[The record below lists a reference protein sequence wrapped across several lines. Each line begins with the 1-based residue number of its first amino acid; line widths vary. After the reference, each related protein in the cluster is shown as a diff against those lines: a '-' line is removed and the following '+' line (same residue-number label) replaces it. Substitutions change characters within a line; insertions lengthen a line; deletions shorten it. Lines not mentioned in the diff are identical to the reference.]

1 MQHEG
6 HQFRDV
12 RGLVA
17 AARASVRDGRF
28 RSVGRDGEEPAL
40 LWLDRLAL
48 QRTDWH
54 DALAQTWAELL
65 TDDDAEV
72 RAAAVDALDCGAT
85 TPLFVPALDGVRD
98 AEQAVSTALQALR
111 PDAPP
116 LTLQAVLGKHRSHH
130 NRWVTWPTLVIVRVP
145 ALEVVRLAESSDVL
159 ALARRSA
166 AQGGSITGGS
176 AAGHFAL
183 DWLRTLALGAD
194 WARALVGPTLAALL
208 QGDAREVAAAVEYA
222 VRSGDRAAVAPTFR
236 LAADRDTALASSP
249 VTTPLAPAKTLAAL
263 ARWLQDE
270 AATEVAS
277 APASSVAEA

>member
-6 HQFRDV
+6 HPFRDP

-48 QRTDWH
+48 QRSDWH
-54 DALAQTWAELL
+54 EAIAQTWAELL
-65 TDDDAEV
+65 TDSDPEV
-72 RAAAVDALDCGAT
+72 RGAAVDALDRGAA
-85 TPLFVPALDGVRD
+85 TPIFLPALDGVRD
-98 AEQAVSTALQALR
+98 ADQAVSEAGRELR
-111 PDAPP
+111 PDAPT
-116 LTLQAVLGKHRSHH
+116 LTLRAVLDKHRPHH
-130 NRWVTWPTLVIVRVP
+130 VRLTTRPALVILRAPNV
-145 ALEVVRLAESSDVL
+145 EVARLADAADVL

-166 AQGGSITGGS
+166 AYGGSMTGGS

-183 DWLRTLALGAD
+183 DWLRTLALGSS
-194 WARALVGPTLAALL
+194 WARSLVPATLATLL
-208 QGDAREVAAAVEYA
+208 QGDSREVAAAVEYA
-222 VRSGDRAAVAPTFR
+222 VRAGDRADIAATFR

-270 AATEVAS
+270 ADAERAS
-277 APASSVAEA
+277 APTTSVAEA